1 LSTIN
6 TTCKTCWQLICYA
19 HEDQRKNQEANPAG
33 TGERWRKSTCEIS
46 QEALEQMGKDGWTTA
61 EKETMMSE
69 KLKCPSCGSP
79 NIARK
84 GRVFTCRACDRSWVK
99 EIKTG
104 NDVAIAMS
112 GLMSD
117 LIAGRVTPKVGNAT
131 SNAAG
136 KVLKAVENEYKY
148 GGRGTSGKSAF
159 LLGESSS
166 ITNPPK
172 RAISLEDDDVATA
185 HPQKGKKR

>member
-1 LSTIN
+1 M
-6 TTCKTCWQLICYA
+6 
-19 HEDQRKNQEANPAG
+19 
-33 TGERWRKSTCEIS
+33 S
-46 QEALEQMGKDGWTTA
+46 Q
-61 EKETMMSE
+61 
-69 KLKCPSCGSP
+69 KLKCSSCGSP

-84 GRVFTCRACDRSWVK
+84 GRIFTCRECDRSWVK

-104 NDVAIAMS
+104 NDVAVVMS

-117 LIAGRVTPKVGNAT
+117 LITGRVTPKVGKAT

-136 KVLKAVENEYKY
+136 KLLKAVEKEYKY

-159 LLGESSS
+159 LLELPAIDRRGADEKFS

-172 RAISLEDDDVATA
+172 RAISLEDDVVVTA
-185 HPQKGKKR
+185 ARVRKGNKR